1 MSYKALPQT
10 LGIPTMTEGLQTQRY
25 RDLDDKT
32 DAAFAHIARPIYD
45 RALYMR
51 KKSSAQ
57 PSRLQHKHSG
67 LSVA

>member
-1 MSYKALPQT
+1 MSYKALPQIS
-10 LGIPTMTEGLQTQRY
+10 GIPTTTKKRWVRQCKGL
-25 RDLDDKT
+25 DGKM

>member
-1 MSYKALPQT
+1 MSYKALLQIS
-10 LGIPTMTEGLQTQRY
+10 GIPTTTKKRWEQQCKGL
-25 RDLDDKT
+25 DGKM

-51 KKSSAQ
+51 KKLSAYL
-57 PSRLQHKHSG
+57 SKLYHKHSG